1 MKARAPS
8 PKNVPHSGRASSVK
22 DFEPNDD
29 QRAMVDALRTFLTK
43 ECPIEYVRDCDE
55 KEAFPFELYEKLA
68 AQGWLGIPIAQ
79 EYGGTGGSC
88 MDLVLFLEEFARH
101 FEAAAN
107 IYYTTIVIAAD
118 AIGHFGT
125 EEQKRTLLP
134 KLAAGDIRF
143 AFSLSE
149 PNSGSDAAS
158 RRTKAVRDGD
168 DWIINGQKM
177 FCSAAQV
184 ADYILLMARTD
195 PDAPKHKG
203 ITMFLLDPKTPGVE
217 IRRLKKLGLK
227 PMDLNEIFLTD
238 VRIPGDRVIGALNT
252 GWGNVLKTLDY
263 ERCCLSAV
271 NVGAA
276 QSVLEKSLAY
286 TQEREQFGQKISSF
300 QLTRAKLAD
309 MEMEID
315 AARLLTYRSATLV
328 DRGIPNNKESAIGNL
343 ASSETY
349 VRAALNGMRLMGGW
363 GYLMEFDMQRHFRDS
378 KLSEIGGGTSEIL
391 RIVISRE
398 MLKG

>member
-1 MKARAPS
+1 MDFDLS
-8 PKNVPHSGRASSVK
+8 PA
-22 DFEPNDD
+22 
-29 QRAMVDALRTFLTK
+29 QQAMRDALRAFLTR

-55 KEAFPFELYEKLA
+55 AERFPQELYAKLA
-68 AQGWLGIPIAQ
+68 AQGWLGIPIPEA
-79 EYGGTGGSC
+79 YGGTGGSC
-88 MDLVLFLEEFARH
+88 TDLAVFLEELAGH

-118 AIGHFGT
+118 ALAHFGS
-125 EEQKRTLLP
+125 EAQKRELLP
-134 KLAAGDIRF
+134 RLARGELRF

-158 RRTKAVRDGD
+158 LRTRAVRDGD
-168 DWIINGQKM
+168 HWVINGQKM
-177 FCSAAQV
+177 FCSCAQV

-195 PDAPKHKG
+195 PDAPKHDG

-238 VRIPGDRVIGALNT
+238 VRIPADRVIGAVNQ
-252 GWGNVLKTLDY
+252 GWRNVLKTLDY

-276 QSVLEKSLAY
+276 QSCLDKALAY
-286 TQEREQFGQKISSF
+286 TKQRQQFGQPISQF

-315 AARLLTYRSATLV
+315 AARLLLYRSATLV
-328 DRGIPNNKESAIGNL
+328 DRGIPNNKQSAVANL

-349 VRAALNGMRLMGGW
+349 VRAALNGMRMMGGW

-378 KLSEIGGGTSEIL
+378 KLAEIGGGTSEIL

-398 MLKG
+398 MLR

>member
-1 MKARAPS
+1 M
-8 PKNVPHSGRASSVK
+8 
-22 DFEPNDD
+22 DFDLTPAQQEM
-29 QRAMVDALRTFLTK
+29 RSALRSFLLR

-55 KEAFPFELYEKLA
+55 AERFPTELFDKLA
-68 AQGWLGIPIAQ
+68 AQGWLGLPIPE

-88 MDLVLFLEEFARH
+88 TDLVVFLEELAMH

-107 IYYTTIVIAAD
+107 CYYTTTVIAAD
-118 AIGHFGT
+118 ALAHFGS
-125 EEQKRTLLP
+125 EDLKRTLLP
-134 KLAAGDIRF
+134 QLAQGKIRF

-158 RRTKAVRDGD
+158 LRTRAVLEGEE
-168 DWIINGQKM
+168 WVVNGQKM
-177 FCSAAQV
+177 FCSCAQV
-184 ADYILLMARTD
+184 ADHILLMARSD
-195 PDAPKHKG
+195 AEAPKHDG
-203 ITMFLLDPKTPGVE
+203 ITMFLLDPKAPGVE

-238 VRIPGDRVIGALNT
+238 VRIPKDAIVGAVNQ
-252 GWGNVLKTLDY
+252 GWRNVLKTLDY

-276 QSVLEKSLAY
+276 QSCLDKALAY
-286 TQEREQFGQKISSF
+286 TKEREQFGQKISSF
-300 QLTRAKLAD
+300 QMTRAKLAD

-315 AARLLTYRSATLV
+315 AARLLLYRSAALV
-328 DRGIPNNKESAIGNL
+328 DRGIPNNKQSAIANL
-343 ASSETY
+343 YSSETY

-378 KLSEIGGGTSEIL
+378 KLAEIGGGTSEIL

-398 MLKG
+398 MLK

>member
-1 MKARAPS
+1 M
-8 PKNVPHSGRASSVK
+8 NF
-22 DFEPNDD
+22 DLTDE
-29 QRAMVDALRTFLTK
+29 QRAMRDALRQFLTR
-43 ECPIEYVRDCDE
+43 ECPIEYVRACDE
-55 KEAFPFELYEKLA
+55 AERYPSELYAKLA
-68 AQGWLGIPIAQ
+68 EQGWLGLPIAE

-88 MDLVLFLEEFARH
+88 TDIAVFLEEFAAH
-101 FEAAAN
+101 FEAGAN
-107 IYYTTIVIAAD
+107 IYYTSIIIAAD
-118 AIGHFGT
+118 AIQHFGT

-134 KLAAGDIRF
+134 RLARGEIRF

-158 RRTKAVRDGD
+158 LRTRAVLDGD
-168 DWIINGQKM
+168 HWVINGQKM
-177 FCSAAQV
+177 FCSCAQV
-184 ADYILLMARTD
+184 ADYILLMARSD
-195 PDAPKHKG
+195 PDAPKHDG
-203 ITMFLLDPKTPGVE
+203 ITMFLLDVKTPGVE

-238 VRIPGDRVIGALNT
+238 VRVPKDAIIGAVDR
-252 GWGNVLKTLDY
+252 GWRNVLKTLDY

-276 QSVLEKSLAY
+276 QSCLDKALAY
-286 TQEREQFGQKISSF
+286 TKQREQFGQRIADF

-315 AARLLTYRSATLV
+315 AARLLLYRSADLV
-328 DRGIPNNKESAIGNL
+328 DRHIPNNKQSAIANL

-349 VRAALNGMRLMGGW
+349 VRAALNGMRMMGGW
-363 GYLMEFDMQRHFRDS
+363 GYLMEFDMQRHYRDS
-378 KLSEIGGGTSEIL
+378 KLAEIGGGTSEIL

-398 MLKG
+398 MLR

>member
-1 MKARAPS
+1 M
-8 PKNVPHSGRASSVK
+8 
-22 DFEPNDD
+22 DFELSD
-29 QRAMVDALRTFLTK
+29 QQQAMRDALRQFLTR
-43 ECPIEYVRDCDE
+43 ECPIEYVRECDE
-55 KEAFPFELYEKLA
+55 AERFPIELFDKLA
-68 AQGWLGIPIAQ
+68 AQGWLGLPIAE

-88 MDLVLFLEEFARH
+88 TDLAVFLEEFAGH
-101 FEAAAN
+101 FEAGAN
-107 IYYTTIVIAAD
+107 IYYTSVIIAAD
-118 AIGHFGT
+118 AIAHFGS
-125 EEQKRTLLP
+125 EEQKKTLLP
-134 KLAAGDIRF
+134 RLARGEIRF

-158 RRTKAVRDGD
+158 LRTRAVLDGD
-168 DWIINGQKM
+168 NWVINGQKM
-177 FCSAAQV
+177 FCSCAQV

-195 PDAPKHKG
+195 PDAPKHDG
-203 ITMFLLDPKTPGVE
+203 ITMILLDPKTPGVE

-238 VRIPGDRVIGALNT
+238 VRVPAGEIIGAVNK
-252 GWGNVLKTLDY
+252 GWRNVLKTLDY

-276 QSVLEKSLAY
+276 RSCLDKALAY
-286 TQEREQFGQKISSF
+286 AKERQQFGQRIADF

-315 AARLLTYRSATLV
+315 AARLLLYRSANLV
-328 DRGIPNNKESAIGNL
+328 DRGIPNNKESAVANL

-349 VRAALNGMRLMGGW
+349 VRAALNGMRMMGGW
-363 GYLMEFDMQRHFRDS
+363 GYLMEYDMQRHYRDS
-378 KLSEIGGGTSEIL
+378 KLAEIGGGTSEIL

-398 MLKG
+398 MLR

>member
-1 MKARAPS
+1 M
-8 PKNVPHSGRASSVK
+8 
-22 DFEPNDD
+22 DFDPTDD
-29 QRAMVDALRTFLTK
+29 QRAMRDALRAFLRR
-43 ECPIEYVRDCDE
+43 ECPIDYVRECDE
-55 KEAFPFELYEKLA
+55 AEAFPFALFDKLA
-68 AQGWLGIPIAQ
+68 AGGWLGLPIAE

-88 MDLVLFLEEFARH
+88 TDLALFLEELAMH

-125 EEQKRTLLP
+125 EAQKRDLLP
-134 KLAAGDIRF
+134 RLARGEIRF

-149 PNSGSDAAS
+149 PNSGSDAAAL
-158 RRTKAVRDGD
+158 RTLAVREGD
-168 DWIINGQKM
+168 DWVINGQKM
-177 FCSAAQV
+177 FCSCAQV

-195 PDAPKHKG
+195 TEAPKHQG

-217 IRRLKKLGLK
+217 IRKLKKLGLK

-238 VRIPGDRVIGALNT
+238 VRIPAGAVIGEVNR
-252 GWGNVLKTLDY
+252 GWGNALKTLDY

-276 QSVLEKSLAY
+276 QSCLDKALVY
-286 TQEREQFGQKISSF
+286 TMEREQFGQKIASF

-315 AARLLTYRSATLV
+315 AARLLLYRSAALV
-328 DRGIPNNKESAIGNL
+328 DRGIPNNKQSAMANL
-343 ASSETY
+343 YSSETY
-349 VRAALNGMRLMGGW
+349 VRAALNGMRMMGGW
-363 GYLMEFDMQRHFRDS
+363 GYLMEYDMQRHFRDS
-378 KLSEIGGGTSEIL
+378 KLAEIGGGTSEIL
-391 RIVISRE
+391 RIIISRE
-398 MLKG
+398 MMR

>member
-1 MKARAPS
+1 M
-8 PKNVPHSGRASSVK
+8 
-22 DFEPNDD
+22 DFEMTPA
-29 QRAMVDALRTFLTK
+29 QREMRDALRAFLLR
-43 ECPIEYVRDCDE
+43 ECPIEYVRECDE
-55 KEAFPFELYEKLA
+55 AERFPVELFDKLA
-68 AQGWLGIPIAQ
+68 AQGWLGLPIPE

-88 MDLVLFLEEFARH
+88 TDLAVFLEELAMH

-107 IYYTTIVIAAD
+107 CYYTTVVIAAD
-118 AIGHFGT
+118 ALSHFGS
-125 EEQKRTLLP
+125 EELKQTLLP
-134 KLAAGDIRF
+134 RLARGEIRF

-158 RRTKAVRDGD
+158 LRTRAVLEGD
-168 DWIINGQKM
+168 HWVINGQKM
-177 FCSAAQV
+177 FCSCAQV
-184 ADYILLMARTD
+184 ADYILLMARSD
-195 PDAPKHKG
+195 ADAPKHDG
-203 ITMFLLDPKTPGVE
+203 ITMFLLDPKTPGVD

-238 VRIPGDRVIGALNT
+238 VRIPKDAIIGQVHQ
-252 GWGNVLKTLDY
+252 GWRNVLKTLDY

-276 QSVLEKSLAY
+276 QSCLDKAVAY
-286 TQEREQFGQKISSF
+286 TKEREQFGQKIANF

-315 AARLLTYRSATLV
+315 AARLLLYRSANLV
-328 DRGIPNNKESAIGNL
+328 DRHIPNNKQSAIANL
-343 ASSETY
+343 YSSETY

-378 KLSEIGGGTSEIL
+378 KLAEIGGGTSEIL

-398 MLKG
+398 MLR

>member
-1 MKARAPS
+1 MDFDLTDSQKAMRAALD
-8 PKNVPHSGRASSVK
+8 G
-22 DFEPNDD
+22 FL
-29 QRAMVDALRTFLTK
+29 QR
-43 ECPIEYVRDCDE
+43 ECPIEYVRECDE
-55 KEAFPFELYEKLA
+55 AERFPHELFTKLA
-68 AQGWLGIPIAQ
+68 AQGWLGIPIAE

-88 MDLVLFLEEFARH
+88 TDLAVFLETLAGH

-118 AIGHFGT
+118 AIGHFGS
-125 EEQKRTLLP
+125 EEQKQALLP
-134 KLAAGDIRF
+134 RLARGEIRF

-158 RRTKAVRDGD
+158 LRTKAVPD
-168 DWIINGQKM
+168 DQGWLINGQKM
-177 FCSAAQV
+177 FCSCADE
-184 ADYILLMARTD
+184 ADYILLMARSD
-195 PDAPKHKG
+195 PDAPKHDG

-227 PMDLNEIFLTD
+227 PMSLTEIFLTD
-238 VRIPGDRVIGALNT
+238 VRLPADAMIGAPHR
-252 GWGNVLKTLDY
+252 GWRNVLKTLDY

-276 QSVLEKSLAY
+276 QSCLDKALTY

-315 AARLLTYRSATLV
+315 AARLLLYRSAWLV
-328 DRGIPNNKESAIGNL
+328 DRGVPNNKESAIANL

-349 VRAALNGMRLMGGW
+349 VRAAMNGMRLMGGW

-378 KLSEIGGGTSEIL
+378 KLAEIGGGTSEIL

-398 MLKG
+398 MLR

>member
-1 MKARAPS
+1 MDFDLS
-8 PKNVPHSGRASSVK
+8 PTQIATR
-22 DFEPNDD
+22 E
-29 QRAMVDALRTFLTK
+29 ALRAFLKK
-43 ECPIEYVRDCDE
+43 ECPIEYVRRCDE
-55 KEAFPFELYEKLA
+55 DEAFPFELYKKLA
-68 AQGWLGIPIAQ
+68 AQGWLGIPIAE

-88 MDLVLFLEEFARH
+88 FDLVLFLEELANH

-107 IYYTTIVIAAD
+107 IYYTSIVIAAD

-125 EEQKRTLLP
+125 EAQKRTLLP
-134 KLAAGDIRF
+134 QLAKGELRF

-158 RRTKAVRDGD
+158 LRTRAVREGD
-168 DWIINGQKM
+168 HFVINGQKM
-177 FCSAAQV
+177 FCSCAQV

-195 PDAPKHKG
+195 PEAPKHKG

-217 IRRLKKLGLK
+217 IRKLKKLGLK

-238 VRIPGDRVIGALNT
+238 VRIPAENVIGEVNS
-252 GWGNVLKTLDY
+252 GWSNVLKTLDY
-263 ERCCLSAV
+263 ERCCLSGV

-276 QSVLEKSLAY
+276 QSVLDKALAY

-315 AARLLTYRSATLV
+315 AARLLLYRSALLV
-328 DRGIPNNKESAIGNL
+328 DKGVPNNKESAIANL

-349 VRAALNGMRLMGGW
+349 VRAALNGMRMMGGW

-378 KLSEIGGGTSEIL
+378 KLAEIGGGTSEIL
-391 RIVISRE
+391 RVVISRE
-398 MLKG
+398 MLK

>member
-1 MKARAPS
+1 M
-8 PKNVPHSGRASSVK
+8 
-22 DFEPNDD
+22 DFDITPAQQEM
-29 QRAMVDALRTFLTK
+29 RDALRAFLLR
-43 ECPIEYVRDCDE
+43 ECPIEYVRECDE
-55 KEAFPFELYEKLA
+55 AERFPVELFDKLA
-68 AQGWLGIPIAQ
+68 AQGWLGLPIPEA
-79 EYGGTGGSC
+79 YGGTGGSC
-88 MDLVLFLEEFARH
+88 TDLAVFLEELAWH

-107 IYYTTIVIAAD
+107 CYYTTVVIAAD
-118 AIGHFGT
+118 AITHFGT

-134 KLAAGDIRF
+134 RLARGEIRF

-158 RRTKAVRDGD
+158 LRTRAVLDGD
-168 DWIINGQKM
+168 HWVINGQKM
-177 FCSAAQV
+177 FCSCAQV
-184 ADYILLMARTD
+184 ADYILLMARSD
-195 PDAPKHKG
+195 ADAPKHDG

-238 VRIPGDRVIGALNT
+238 VRVPRDAIIGEVNQ
-252 GWGNVLKTLDY
+252 GWRNVLKTLDY

-276 QSVLEKSLAY
+276 QSCLDKAISY
-286 TQEREQFGQKISSF
+286 TKEREQFGQKIANF

-309 MEMEID
+309 MDMEID
-315 AARLLTYRSATLV
+315 AARLLLYRSACLV
-328 DRGIPNNKESAIGNL
+328 DRHIPNNKQSAVANL
-343 ASSETY
+343 YSSETY

-378 KLSEIGGGTSEIL
+378 KLAEIGGGTSEIL

-398 MLKG
+398 MLR

>member
-1 MKARAPS
+1 M
-8 PKNVPHSGRASSVK
+8 
-22 DFEPNDD
+22 DFELSD
-29 QRAMVDALRTFLTK
+29 QQQAMRDALRQFLTR
-43 ECPIEYVRDCDE
+43 ECPIEYVRECDE
-55 KEAFPFELYEKLA
+55 AERFPIELFDKLA
-68 AQGWLGIPIAQ
+68 AQGWLGLPIAE

-88 MDLVLFLEEFARH
+88 TDLAVFLEEFAGH
-101 FEAAAN
+101 FEAGAN
-107 IYYTTIVIAAD
+107 IYYTSVIIAAD
-118 AIGHFGT
+118 AIAHFGS
-125 EEQKRTLLP
+125 EEQKKTLLP
-134 KLAAGDIRF
+134 RLARGEIRF

-158 RRTKAVRDGD
+158 LRTRAVLDGD
-168 DWIINGQKM
+168 HWVINGQKM
-177 FCSAAQV
+177 FCSCAQV

-195 PDAPKHKG
+195 PDAPKHDG
-203 ITMFLLDPKTPGVE
+203 ITMILLDPKTPGVE

-238 VRIPGDRVIGALNT
+238 VRVPAGEIIGAVNK
-252 GWGNVLKTLDY
+252 GWRNVLKTLDY

-276 QSVLEKSLAY
+276 RSCLDKALAY
-286 TQEREQFGQKISSF
+286 TKERQQFGQRIADF

-315 AARLLTYRSATLV
+315 AARLLLYRSANLV
-328 DRGIPNNKESAIGNL
+328 DRGIPNNKESAVANL

-349 VRAALNGMRLMGGW
+349 VRAALNGMRMMGGW
-363 GYLMEFDMQRHFRDS
+363 GYLMEYDMQRHYRDS
-378 KLSEIGGGTSEIL
+378 KLAEIGGGTSEIL

-398 MLKG
+398 MLR

>member
-1 MKARAPS
+1 MNFDLTPAQQEMKA
-8 PKNVPHSGRASSVK
+8 
-22 DFEPNDD
+22 
-29 QRAMVDALRTFLTK
+29 ALRAFLLR
-43 ECPIEYVRDCDE
+43 ECPIEYVRECDE
-55 KEAFPFELYEKLA
+55 AERFPVELFGKLA
-68 AQGWLGIPIAQ
+68 VGGWLGLPITE

-88 MDLVLFLEEFARH
+88 TDLAVLLEELASH

-107 IYYTTIVIAAD
+107 CYYTTVVIAAD
-118 AIGHFGT
+118 ALTHFGS
-125 EEQKRTLLP
+125 EAQKRELLP
-134 KLAAGDIRF
+134 RLARGELRF

-158 RRTKAVRDGD
+158 LRTRAALEGD
-168 DWIINGQKM
+168 HWVINGQKM
-177 FCSAAQV
+177 FCSCAQV
-184 ADYILLMARTD
+184 ADYILLMARSD
-195 PDAPKHKG
+195 AAAPKHDG

-238 VRIPGDRVIGALNT
+238 VRVPKDAIIGAVNM
-252 GWGNVLKTLDY
+252 GWRNVLKTLDY

-276 QSVLEKSLAY
+276 KSCLDKALAY
-286 TQEREQFGQKISSF
+286 SKEREQFGQKISQF

-315 AARLLTYRSATLV
+315 AARLLLYRSAALV
-328 DRGIPNNKESAIGNL
+328 DRGIANNKQSAVANL
-343 ASSETY
+343 YSSEAY
-349 VRAALNGMRLMGGW
+349 VRAALNGMRIMGGW
-363 GYLMEFDMQRHFRDS
+363 GYLMEFDMQRHYRDS
-378 KLSEIGGGTSEIL
+378 KLAEIGGGTSEIL

-398 MLKG
+398 MLK